1 MPRITIGEQMVN
13 AFVELGEDIDAIV
26 DEIRHSLDAK
36 AFPTNN
42 SINEAH
48 RCITALG
55 IVNAG
60 GKKNPHRPVLPLFWS
75 ARSVDGAKLQ
85 TIRRQGGCLIL
96 NNKISDRWS

>member
-1 MPRITIGEQMVN
+1 MPRITIGEQMVH

-48 RCITALG
+48 RCNHI
-55 IVNAG
+55 
-60 GKKNPHRPVLPLFWS
+60 F
-75 ARSVDGAKLQ
+75 ARCIG
-85 TIRRQGGCLIL
+85 TTRR
-96 NNKISDRWS
+96 RV

>member
-48 RCITALG
+48 RC
-55 IVNAG
+55 
-60 GKKNPHRPVLPLFWS
+60 
-75 ARSVDGAKLQ
+75 SVF
-85 TIRRQGGCLIL
+85 R
-96 NNKISDRWS
+96 

>member
-42 SINEAH
+42 SINDHIFA
-48 RCITALG
+48 RCIGT
-55 IVNAG
+55 
-60 GKKNPHRPVLPLFWS
+60 
-75 ARSVDGAKLQ
+75 
-85 TIRRQGGCLIL
+85 TRR
-96 NNKISDRWS
+96 RV

>member
-1 MPRITIGEQMVN
+1 MPKITIGEQMVN

-48 RCITALG
+48 RCMERLEEEFEG
-55 IVNAG
+55 YEG
-60 GKKNPHRPVLPLFWS
+60 EKPLF
-75 ARSVDGAKLQ
+75 LE
-85 TIRRQGGCLIL
+85 
-96 NNKISDRWS
+96 